1 MEHQSMKHP
10 ASHTLICIG
19 IALSVGALAAC
30 SDSSTPS
37 TQVASPPA
45 AATGGIV
52 AKQSDQ
58 AASDAAIFA
67 SGIVTKRK
75 ACDLMIRPD
84 AEVAVGQP
92 LPQNTVNLALGM
104 CDFNAADFSAGAS
117 VTVGSWESVKAAAT
131 SGKTVPASIGGVGD
145 EALNLNGSNGSLL
158 YVRKGNEGFLLEVH
172 GPKID
177 PLPDRGLAAEKDLA
191 AKILAR
197 F

>member
-1 MEHQSMKHP
+1 
-10 ASHTLICIG
+10 
-19 IALSVGALAAC
+19 
-30 SDSSTPS
+30 
-37 TQVASPPA
+37 
-45 AATGGIV
+45 
-52 AKQSDQ
+52 
-58 AASDAAIFA
+58 
-67 SGIVTKRK
+67 
-75 ACDLMIRPD
+75 
-84 AEVAVGQP
+84 
-92 LPQNTVNLALGM
+92 
-104 CDFNAADFSAGAS
+104 

>member
-1 MEHQSMKHP
+1 MKPP

-19 IALSVGALAAC
+19 VAFCAGALPAC
-30 SDSSTPS
+30 SGSSTPS
-37 TQVASPPA
+37 AQIAFPNGVAS
-45 AATGGIV
+45 TDSV
-52 AKQSDQ
+52 AKRSDQ
-58 AASDAAIFA
+58 AAIDAAIFA

-92 LPQNTVNLALGM
+92 LPQNTVNLVLGM

-117 VTVGSWESVKAAAT
+117 VTVGTWDSVKAAAT

-145 EALNLNGSNGSLL
+145 EALNLNGGNGSLL
-158 YVRKGNEGFLLEVH
+158 YVRRGNEGFLLEVH

-177 PLPDRGLAAEKDLA
+177 RLPDHGLAVEKDLA
-191 AKILAR
+191 VKILAR
-197 F
+197 Y

>member
-1 MEHQSMKHP
+1 MEYESMKHP
-10 ASHTLICIG
+10 ASHTLICI
-19 IALSVGALAAC
+19 ALALAASALAAC
-30 SDSSTPS
+30 SGSSTPS
-37 TQVASPPA
+37 TQVAPPPA
-45 AATGGIV
+45 AAIGGTV

-117 VTVGSWESVKAAAT
+117 VTVGSWESVKATAT
-131 SGKTVPASIGGVGD
+131 SGKTAPASIGGVGD

-177 PLPDRGLAAEKDLA
+177 PLPDHGLAAEKDLA